1 MLACA
6 QEIFFKSESNN
17 TTDTDQYKN
26 DCQHQEK
33 RPRQHK
39 HVNTMQQHLLPPQQ
53 LQQHDHVS
61 NKEKEEVC
69 LNDMTRKFES

>member
-6 QEIFFKSESNN
+6 QDIFFKSESNN
-17 TTDTDQYKN
+17 NIDTDQYKN

-39 HVNTMQQHLLPPQQ
+39 HVNSMQQHLLPPQQ
-53 LQQHDHVS
+53 LQQLDRVS

-69 LNDMTRKFES
+69 WIDLTRRF